1 MAVLLE
7 KADSQGFLTTDDVL
21 EALPDADDAMDQ
33 LEDVFMWLHTAGVE
47 VFGDKPGD
55 EARIDE
61 DEMDD
66 DEDDGFDLSGV

>member
-1 MAVLLE
+1 
-7 KADSQGFLTTDDVL
+7 
-21 EALPDADDAMDQ
+21 
-33 LEDVFMWLHTAGVE
+33 MWLHTAVE

-66 DEDDGFDLSGV
+66 DEDDGFDLSGVSSDDTVGLYLRRWRACRC